1 MIWLWIGFLVFVGV
15 MLALDLG
22 VFHRKASVI
31 STKEALVWTGFC
43 VLLAVLFNAA
53 IYPMY
58 EYHWLGVGL
67 SEGSEPNG
75 HEAALKFFTGY
86 IVEQSLSLDNVFV
99 IAVIFSYFA
108 VPPIYQHRAL
118 FWGIL
123 GAIVMRGAMILA
135 GSALI
140 HRFEWMI
147 YVFGGLLIITAVKML
162 VVQTENLEPDKNPLV
177 RLARKIYPVTPTF
190 HADKFFVRIDGKRA
204 ITPLLIVVLVIEST
218 DVLFA
223 VDSIPAIFAVTRDPF
238 IVFTSNIFA
247 ILSLRS
253 LYFAVAGMMSK
264 FRYLKSSLVFVLAF
278 VGVKMLLSHH
288 YPIPTIV
295 SLSVILGTLLVGVLA
310 SIYAARKESA
320 LPARSDEAPG

>member
-22 VFHRKASVI
+22 VFHKKASVV
-31 STKEALVWTGFC
+31 STKEALVWTFFC
-43 VLLAVLFNAA
+43 VVLALLFNAA

-67 SEGSEPNG
+67 AEGAEPNG
-75 HEAALKFFTGY
+75 REAALKFFTGY
-86 IVEQSLSLDNVFV
+86 IVEQSLSLDNVFI
-99 IAVIFSYFA
+99 IAVIFNYFC
-108 VPPIYQHRAL
+108 VPAIYQHRAL

-147 YVFGGLLIITAVKML
+147 YVFGVLLILTAVKML
-162 VVQTENLEPDKNPLV
+162 VVQTENLEPEKNPLV
-177 RLARKIYPVTPTF
+177 RLARKLFRVTPCF
-190 HADKFFVRIDGKRA
+190 VEDHFFVRLDGKWA
-204 ITPLLIVVLVIEST
+204 VTPLLIVVLVIEST

-253 LYFAVAGMMSK
+253 LYFAVAGMMTK

-278 VGVKMLLSHH
+278 VGVKMLLSHY

-295 SLSVILGTLLVGVLA
+295 SLSVIIGTLLVGVLA
-310 SIYAARKESA
+310 SMYAAGKKSVPPTE
-320 LPARSDEAPG
+320 

>member
-22 VFHRKASVI
+22 VFHKKASVI

-43 VLLAVLFNAA
+43 VLLAIVFNAA

-67 SEGSEPNG
+67 AEGAEPNG
-75 HEAALKFFTGY
+75 REAALKFFTGY

-108 VPPIYQHRAL
+108 VPQIYQHRAL

-123 GAIVMRGAMILA
+123 GAIVMRGIMIIA

-147 YVFGGLLIITAVKML
+147 YVFGVLLIATAVKML
-162 VVQTENLEPDKNPLV
+162 VVQTENLDPDKNPLV
-177 RLARKIYPVTPTF
+177 RLARKFYPVTKEF
-190 HADKFFVRIDGKRA
+190 HQDKFFVRVDGKRA
-204 ITPLLIVVLVIEST
+204 ITPLFLVVLVIEST

-288 YPIPTIV
+288 HPIPTVV
-295 SLSVILGTLLVGVLA
+295 SLSVIIGTLLVGVLA
-310 SIYAARKESA
+310 SIYASGKKAVPRTE
-320 LPARSDEAPG
+320 